1 MSSEKYGLTKN
12 ISQRNTLIRPLQLLA
27 VLGLATLACISTDI
41 AIVFDPD
48 GSGSGVVNLE
58 IMYPR
63 DLEDRATASVNE
75 FVVDLA
81 AQGWED
87 VGVETASSTHY
98 RVTAIYPFS
107 ADPDGKQLKDVMPDF
122 SYTIREAENEYKY
135 YTIEGSADFTSF
147 EEFWA
152 EMESNYAVNGIDAD
166 VAGSFFDVE
175 GEILSAQEVRAIMSE
190 YGEPSATIRVTLPG
204 QTPVDANVFWDNE
217 EEYLAGNTNTLVF
230 SWSPGS
236 RAVAPLTAERR
247 LEPLTSVS
255 PAQAQ
260 ANTERVIGQFERAI
274 PSGNINFT
282 GQFSGNINNTLL
294 AFFNGGSY
302 TCSDYQG
309 RVLRWLDE
317 VRTSPDENVR
327 NMLEGLDYGPI
338 QTNGGGHRSVVLFPR
353 GTDWRTTGTVLD
365 PWPSQKP
372 RAFPIATWGD
382 HLWFVSGANA
392 STPDE
397 DAGHLY
403 PQLTG
408 GTSSYPAS
416 VELQGDLARGLAR
429 PEKIL
434 LVRSP
439 VVPTITLP
447 DGRRIGSLPDGT
459 IVNELPG
466 EVDMY
471 SFPLPESPGHAQWVF
486 FLPETEF
493 EVNLEGTGDGEF
505 HVLVASPDENIGY
518 GPQAITAGASAS
530 LVVSSSGG
538 PTVLLLPNGQS
549 VEPMRLKGD
558 QIDVEMGVDLE
569 DLIAGTEI
577 EVNEGEQLAADEG
590 LLQDYPGLVPALL
603 IMLMCVVGGVVGV
616 GLIWFGLIR
625 GRRKKTA

>member
-1 MSSEKYGLTKN
+1 MSLDNPDSAKPGQPN
-12 ISQRNTLIRPLQLLA
+12 PLIRPLL
-27 VLGLATLACISTDI
+27 VLSFLVLATLACISTDI
-41 AIVFDPD
+41 AVIFDSD
-48 GSGSGVVNLE
+48 GSGSGVVRLE
-58 IMYPR
+58 LLYPR
-63 DLEDRATASVNE
+63 DLEERATADVNE
-75 FVVDLA
+75 FIVDLA
-81 AQGWED
+81 AQGWEN
-87 VGVETASSTHY
+87 VGVETASDTHY
-98 RVTAIYPFS
+98 RITAVYPFS

-122 SYTIREAENEYKY
+122 TYTIREAENEYKY
-135 YTIEGSADFTSF
+135 YTIEGRADFSAL

-152 EMESNYAVNGIDAD
+152 EMENNYAVNGIDAD
-166 VAGSFFDVE
+166 IIGSFFDAE
-175 GEILSAQEVRAIMSE
+175 GEILSAQEVRGFMTG

-217 EEYLAGNTNTLVF
+217 DEYLAGNTDTLVF

-255 PAQAQ
+255 AAQAQ
-260 ANTERVIGQFERAI
+260 ANTERVIGQFEGAI

-309 RVLRWLDE
+309 RVLRWLDT
-317 VRTSPDENVR
+317 VRTSPDENIR
-327 NMLEGLDYGPI
+327 SMLEGLDYGPI

-353 GTDWRTTGTVLD
+353 GTDWRATGTVLD

-382 HLWFVSGANA
+382 HLWFVSGANTP
-392 STPDE
+392 TPDE

-403 PQLTG
+403 PHLTG

-434 LVRSP
+434 MVRSP
-439 VVPTITLP
+439 VAPMLTFP
-447 DGRRIGSLPDGT
+447 DGRRIGSLPDGS
-459 IVNELPG
+459 IINELPR

-471 SFPLPESPGHAQWVF
+471 SFEISPGHAQWVF
-486 FLPETEF
+486 FLPDTEF
-493 EVNLEGTGDGEF
+493 EVELEGTGEGEF
-505 HVLVASPDENIGY
+505 HVLVASPDETFGY
-518 GPQAITAGASAS
+518 GPQAITAGQSAS
-530 LVVSSSGG
+530 FAVASTAG
-538 PTVLLLPNGQS
+538 PTVLLLPDGQS
-549 VEPMRLKGD
+549 VEPMPLSTD
-558 QIDVEMGVDLE
+558 EIDAAMGLNLE

-577 EVNEGEQLAADEG
+577 EVGEDAEVASEEG
-590 LLQDYPGLVPALL
+590 LLQDFPGLLPALL
-603 IMLMCVVGGVVGV
+603 IMCLCVVGGVVGA
-616 GLIWFGLIR
+616 GLIWFGLFR
-625 GRRKKTA
+625 GRRNKTA